1 MNRPA
6 SEFIKRMFEKDE
18 MEKAKNIVLTRME
31 IFSRTEIEVILK
43 QDEEMV
49 DELIDWTSE
58 LIADYSKSDIPKIE
72 QLRKIKQMVRTKYPA
87 IFEQAEERKKQIGN
101 YDQWVGNLW
110 RMQRKIK
117 NPISATSSQ
126 DEIRK
131 AIEDTVATFSFER
144 LENEIRESIKHEDLV
159 LRLKKDIE
167 EAREALL
174 DYIKLKEETIPVSL
188 YYYRTSNGG
197 VSCKINT
204 HRNGYSY
211 AYGAG
216 RSIRYNK
223 GKDREEYPLIVS
235 AHYIDTFIFQNGIDY
250 KDIIIDP
257 RSIESFY
264 MFDNKV
270 SCNLTSSFINSWW
283 NYDCPDLYRCTV
295 NKDGTGYNMLGER
308 LPHFS
313 TRLVEHTY
321 IATYVD
327 KSITEEEVELL
338 CKGRKNTVIYKE
350 MRSVLKVKTISET
363 DLQQMLEENKAY
375 EKEIQDCIESNRREI
390 LDHLA
395 SVFEDRIISKE
406 PFKLNE
412 NFGLD
417 CGYIYIHTSNP
428 EYNERKRIL
437 KKSSLSSQVSTGM
450 DIEFPYDSQSLTL
463 MTVQFDKIREIV
475 KREKGIELYCKT
487 MLD

>member
-1 MNRPA
+1 
-6 SEFIKRMFEKDE
+6 
-18 MEKAKNIVLTRME
+18 
-31 IFSRTEIEVILK
+31 
-43 QDEEMV
+43 
-49 DELIDWTSE
+49 
-58 LIADYSKSDIPKIE
+58 
-72 QLRKIKQMVRTKYPA
+72 
-87 IFEQAEERKKQIGN
+87 
-101 YDQWVGNLW
+101 
-110 RMQRKIK
+110 
-117 NPISATSSQ
+117 
-126 DEIRK
+126 
-131 AIEDTVATFSFER
+131 
-144 LENEIRESIKHEDLV
+144 
-159 LRLKKDIE
+159 
-167 EAREALL
+167 
-174 DYIKLKEETIPVSL
+174 
-188 YYYRTSNGG
+188 
-197 VSCKINT
+197 
-204 HRNGYSY
+204 
-211 AYGAG
+211 
-216 RSIRYNK
+216 
-223 GKDREEYPLIVS
+223 
-235 AHYIDTFIFQNGIDY
+235 
-250 KDIIIDP
+250 
-257 RSIESFY
+257 

-350 MRSVLKVKTISET
+350 MRSVLKAKTISET

-487 MLD
+487 MRLK